1 MRAGRRG
8 AAGAARRRP
17 PRAGADFA
25 PPLRELRVYGSL
37 VPEEDNPT
45 LGLGQRYRHT
55 GHFVIMSKTG
65 STDPV
70 RGDAG
75 QPPPEPRS
83 LFALVAVFLIIADL
97 WLLAAVLTELLSTG
111 LFAFDGRAYM
121 LVYIVLVV
129 ALLGLAVLV
138 RKVMNVAGKGEAW
151 IKTPAVLQ
159 RGYLQLRRWTQGASY
174 RLFFCSLGIGIACAL
189 AGRVSMDIVALTY
202 QGARFEFLGTLAMVI
217 SAFGLGISL
226 LLGASLIAGLLTK
239 EPSGT

>member
-1 MRAGRRG
+1 
-8 AAGAARRRP
+8 
-17 PRAGADFA
+17 
-25 PPLRELRVYGSL
+25 
-37 VPEEDNPT
+37 
-45 LGLGQRYRHT
+45 
-55 GHFVIMSKTG
+55 MSKTG

-129 ALLGLAVLV
+129 SLLGLAVLV
-138 RKVMNVAGKGEAW
+138 RKVMNVAGKGDAW

-159 RGYLQLRRWTQGASY
+159 RGYLRLRRWVQGASY
-174 RLFFCSLGIGIACAL
+174 RLILCSLGIGIVCAL
-189 AGRVSMDIVALTY
+189 AGRVSMDVVAFTY
-202 QGARFEFLGTLAMVI
+202 QGVRTGFFLILAMVVA
-217 SAFGLGISL
+217 AFGLGMIL
-226 LLGASLIAGLLTK
+226 LLGASLIAGLLPQK
-239 EPSGT
+239 PSSD